1 MYTHV
6 HASAPFFFS
15 LLLLSSASLFFS
27 LLPHLSARAEG
38 VEAGR
43 VASVGGDEGH
53 SGITHHCAE
62 AIDRTPC
69 DSVLEVRFPRLGGGE
84 GLDRAHAGG
93 AGSSQEDDVKL
104 AVPLG
109 GQAKARHGLS
119 GKQVKIKKDE
129 IRFPVRE
136 GRE

>member
-1 MYTHV
+1 MV
-6 HASAPFFFS
+6 WS
-15 LLLLSSASLFFS
+15 
-27 LLPHLSARAEG
+27 G
-38 VEAGR
+38 C
-43 VASVGGDEGH
+43 
-53 SGITHHCAE
+53 GITHHCAE

-119 GKQVKIKKDE
+119 GKTTKGQVKMRSVFQFETWDRGI
-129 IRFPVRE
+129 E
-136 GRE
+136 GIGAGKP